1 MPRASSSARMLTG
14 WPLRPMVTLALVRGI
29 MPVTERSPKFR
40 TVKLTVLPA
49 GSAAHSPAWGMPAVL
64 AAGFVISVSPRAGRR
79 PGGGQV
85 MAGDVVD
92 FDAVGP
98 GQQRGVLAGGQ
109 FGGHDRPL
117 GGVEG
122 LD

>member
-1 MPRASSSARMLTG
+1 MLTG

-29 MPVTERSPKFR
+29 LPVTERSPKFR
-40 TVKLTVLPA
+40 TVKLTVLAA
-49 GSAAHSPAWGMPAVL
+49 GSAAHSPARGMPAVL
-64 AAGFVISVSPRAGRR
+64 AAAGLVISVFPRTGRR

-85 MAGDVVD
+85 VAGDAVD
-92 FDAVGP
+92 LDAVGP
-98 GQQRGVLAGGQ
+98 GQQRGVLAGRQ

-117 GGVEG
+117 GGVER